1 MMARF
6 TQQPFEFY
14 QDSPAT
20 MDSKPAFGEEDEM
33 SVLDD
38 KILDSTSDVAG
49 MSDPRRSSYDQ
60 HTDALS
66 YREPVWGDFTHQQ
79 PQQQQHH
86 HQTHVAQSLH
96 PDVSR
101 QDSHVS
107 ASIPMYDSSNQFMRL
122 DTAQTNTAY
131 AQQAAWP
138 LSRGSGSCT
147 PTPVYDQFAQDY
159 DASSA
164 GAFSGGAVGPVSA
177 INFGQMSSY
186 RSNIFGA
193 PGSVAMSP
201 QSSQG
206 WMQTG
211 EIVDGRPARSPTYRT
226 DSNLHLRRDGIR
238 KKNARFEIPAER
250 TLSNI
255 DQLIAQS
262 TNEEDIKELK
272 QQKRLLRNRQA
283 ALDSRQRKKLHTE
296 KLEEEKKHFTN
307 LINDLQEDLQHMK
320 LREGELLREKGELLR
335 EKDELQQQFRQYFES
350 MQMQKDELIRVH
362 TLETAELRKKNNI
375 LRETMENME
384 QQFKSMGHQQS
395 HAFASNGFN
404 DFEGIPMETGPWDEL
419 SLVNNISLE
428 AESLHAPVV
437 DGNTNSNNGR
447 DNMTAIVP
455 VKNEK
460 AEKIFNNQNS
470 DYPFSWNAFYMCL
483 LFGAFIASNS
493 NSLSSSA
500 ALPQLS
506 DEYRAESANVLK
518 AVLASVPADMTSSAI
533 QQAHAPIQSGL
544 PTTISGTEMA
554 HMTGTQASTL
564 DELHN
569 NLALPTKQQENEQVF
584 ALNAER
590 YNALSTFQED
600 GLNMDFGDK
609 PSQHQRANI
618 QQAFEAMRAN
628 KDGRTSEV
636 YSRSLMWDRV
646 PEKVVRDFQR
656 MVRECGASK

>member
-1 MMARF
+1 
-6 TQQPFEFY
+6 
-14 QDSPAT
+14 
-20 MDSKPAFGEEDEM
+20 M

-49 MSDPRRSSYDQ
+49 ISDPRRSSYDQ
-60 HTDALS
+60 HPDALS
-66 YREPVWGDFTHQQ
+66 YRESVWGDFAHQQ
-79 PQQQQHH
+79 PQQ
-86 HQTHVAQSLH
+86 HQSHVAPSLH
-96 PDVSR
+96 PEVSR
-101 QDSHVS
+101 QDSHVP
-107 ASIPMYDSSNQFMRL
+107 ASIPLYDSSNQFMRL
-122 DTAQTNTAY
+122 DTAQTNAAY

-138 LSRGSGSCT
+138 MSRGSGSCT

-159 DASSA
+159 DANSA

-186 RSNIFGA
+186 RSNLFGA

-211 EIVDGRPARSPTYRT
+211 EMVDGRPARSPTYRT
-226 DSNLHLRRDGIR
+226 DSNMHLRRDGIR
-238 KKNARFEIPAER
+238 KKNARFDIPAER

-262 TNEEDIKELK
+262 TNEDEIKELK

-283 ALDSRQRKKLHTE
+283 AYVHFLSILVEYKLTCSRLDSRQRKKLHTE
-296 KLEEEKKHFTN
+296 KLEEEKKQFTTV
-307 LINDLQEDLQHMK
+307 ITDLEEALHNMK
-320 LREGELLREKGELLR
+320 MRESELLREKAEWLTT
-335 EKDELQQQFRQYFES
+335 QQQFSQWIEGLRME
-350 MQMQKDELIRVH
+350 KDELIRVH

-375 LRETMENME
+375 LRETMEKME

-395 HAFASNGFN
+395 NAFASNGYN
-404 DFEGIPMETGPWDEL
+404 DFEGLHMETGPWDEL

-428 AESLHAPVV
+428 AEGLSAPVV
-437 DGNTNSNNGR
+437 DAHSSNNNNNGH
-447 DNMTAIVP
+447 DNMTALVP

-460 AEKIFNNQNS
+460 TEKIFNNQNS

-493 NSLSSSA
+493 NSLSSPA

-518 AVLASVPADMTSSAI
+518 AVLASAPADVTSSAI
-533 QQAHAPIQSGL
+533 QQAHAPVQSGL
-544 PTTISGTEMA
+544 PATISGAEMA
-554 HMTGTQASTL
+554 HLTGAQASTL

-584 ALNAER
+584 ALNAEQ
-590 YNALSTFQED
+590 YNALTTFQED
-600 GLNMDFGDK
+600 DHNMDFGDK
-609 PSQHQRANI
+609 PSGQPQPSNL
-618 QQAFEAMRAN
+618 QQALAAMRGN
-628 KDGRTSEV
+628 NDGRTSEV

-656 MVRECGASK
+656 MVRECGATK

>member
-14 QDSPAT
+14 QESSST
-20 MDSKPAFGEEDEM
+20 LESKPTFCEEDEM

-49 MSDPRRSSYDQ
+49 ISDPRRSSYDQ

-66 YREPVWGDFTHQQ
+66 YRESVWGDFAHQQQQ
-79 PQQQQHH
+79 PQQQHH
-86 HQTHVAQSLH
+86 HSHVAPPLH
-96 PDVSR
+96 PEASR
-101 QDSHVS
+101 QDSHVP
-107 ASIPMYDSSNQFMRL
+107 ASIPMYDPSNQFMRL
-122 DTAQTNTAY
+122 DTAQTNAAY
-131 AQQAAWP
+131 AQQTAWP
-138 LSRGSGSCT
+138 MSRGSGSCT

-211 EIVDGRPARSPTYRT
+211 EMVDGRPARSPTYRT
-226 DSNLHLRRDGIR
+226 DSNMHLRRDGIR

-262 TNEEDIKELK
+262 TNEDEIKELK

-296 KLEEEKKHFTN
+296 KLEEEKKQFTTV
-307 LINDLQEDLQHMK
+307 ITDLEEALHNMK
-320 LREGELLREKGELLR
+320 IREGELLREKAEWLAT
-335 EKDELQQQFRQYFES
+335 QQQFSQWIEGLRIE
-350 MQMQKDELIRVH
+350 KDELIRVH

-375 LRETMENME
+375 LRETMEKME
-384 QQFKSMGHQQS
+384 QQFKSIGHQQPN
-395 HAFASNGFN
+395 AFASNGYN
-404 DFEGIPMETGPWDEL
+404 DFEGLHMETGPWDEL

-428 AESLHAPVV
+428 AEGLSAPVV
-437 DGNTNSNNGR
+437 DANASNNNNGHE
-447 DNMTAIVP
+447 NMTALVP

-460 AEKIFNNQNS
+460 AERIFNSQNS

-483 LFGAFIASNS
+483 LFGAFIASNG
-493 NSLSSSA
+493 NSLSSPA

-518 AVLASVPADMTSSAI
+518 AVLASAPVDVTSSAI
-533 QQAHAPIQSGL
+533 QQAHAPVQSGL
-544 PTTISGTEMA
+544 PATISGAEMA
-554 HMTGTQASTL
+554 HLTGAQASTL

-569 NLALPTKQQENEQVF
+569 NLALPSKQQENEQVF
-584 ALNAER
+584 ALNAEQ
-590 YNALSTFQED
+590 YNTLTTFQED
-600 GLNMDFGDK
+600 DHTMDFGDK
-609 PSQHQRANI
+609 PSGQPQPSNL
-618 QQAFEAMRAN
+618 QQALAAMRGN
-628 KDGRTSEV
+628 NDGRMSDV

-656 MVRECGASK
+656 MVRECGATK

>member
-1 MMARF
+1 
-6 TQQPFEFY
+6 
-14 QDSPAT
+14 
-20 MDSKPAFGEEDEM
+20 M

-49 MSDPRRSSYDQ
+49 ISDPRRSSYDQ

-66 YREPVWGDFTHQQ
+66 YRESVWGDFAH
-79 PQQQQHH
+79 QQQQHH
-86 HQTHVAQSLH
+86 QSHVAPSLH
-96 PDVSR
+96 PEASR
-101 QDSHVS
+101 QDSHVPG
-107 ASIPMYDSSNQFMRL
+107 SIPMYDSSNQFMRL
-122 DTAQTNTAY
+122 DTAQTNAAY

-138 LSRGSGSCT
+138 MSRGSGSCT

-164 GAFSGGAVGPVSA
+164 SAFSGGAVGPVSA

-186 RSNIFGA
+186 RGNLFGA

-211 EIVDGRPARSPTYRT
+211 EMVDGRPARSPTYRT

-262 TNEEDIKELK
+262 TNEEEIKELK

-296 KLEEEKKHFTN
+296 KLEEEKKQFTTV
-307 LINDLQEDLQHMK
+307 ITDLEEALHNMK
-320 LREGELLREKGELLR
+320 IRESELLREKAEWLTT
-335 EKDELQQQFRQYFES
+335 QQQFSQWIEGLRME
-350 MQMQKDELIRVH
+350 KDELIRVH

-375 LRETMENME
+375 LRETMEKME
-384 QQFKSMGHQQS
+384 QQFKSMGHHQS
-395 HAFASNGFN
+395 AFASNGYN
-404 DFEGIPMETGPWDEL
+404 DFESLPMESGPWDEM

-428 AESLHAPVV
+428 AEGLSAPVV
-437 DGNTNSNNGR
+437 DANTSNNNGH
-447 DNMTAIVP
+447 DNMTALVP

-493 NSLSSSA
+493 NSLSSPA
-500 ALPQLS
+500 TLPQLS

-518 AVLASVPADMTSSAI
+518 AVLASAPADVTSSSI

-544 PTTISGTEMA
+544 TATISSAEMA
-554 HMTGTQASTL
+554 HLTGAQASTL

-569 NLALPTKQQENEQVF
+569 NLSLPTKQQENEQVF
-584 ALNAER
+584 ALNPEQ
-590 YNALSTFQED
+590 YNSLTTFQED
-600 GLNMDFGDK
+600 HNMDFGTK
-609 PSQHQRANI
+609 PSGQPQPSNL
-618 QQAFEAMRAN
+618 QQALAAMRGN
-628 KDGRTSEV
+628 NDGRTSEV

-656 MVRECGASK
+656 MVRECGATK

>member
-14 QDSPAT
+14 QESPST
-20 MDSKPAFGEEDEM
+20 LESKPTFCEEDEM

-38 KILDSTSDVAG
+38 KILDSTPDVAG
-49 MSDPRRSSYDQ
+49 ISDPRRSSYDQ

-66 YREPVWGDFTHQQ
+66 YRESVWGDFAHQ
-79 PQQQQHH
+79 QQQQH
-86 HQTHVAQSLH
+86 QSHVAPSLH
-96 PDVSR
+96 PEASR
-101 QDSHVS
+101 QDSHVP
-107 ASIPMYDSSNQFMRL
+107 ASIPIYDSSNQFMRL
-122 DTAQTNTAY
+122 DTAQTNAAY
-131 AQQAAWP
+131 AQQSAWP
-138 LSRGSGSCT
+138 MSRGSGSCT

-186 RSNIFGA
+186 RANLFGA

-211 EIVDGRPARSPTYRT
+211 EMVDGRPARSPTYRT

-255 DQLIAQS
+255 DQLISQS
-262 TNEEDIKELK
+262 TNEEEIKELK

-296 KLEEEKKHFTN
+296 KLEEEKKQFTTV
-307 LINDLQEDLQHMK
+307 ITDLEEALHSMK
-320 LREGELLREKGELLR
+320 IREGELLREKAEWLTT
-335 EKDELQQQFRQYFES
+335 QQQYSQWIEGLRME
-350 MQMQKDELIRVH
+350 KDELIRVH

-375 LRETMENME
+375 LRETMEKME

-395 HAFASNGFN
+395 NAFATNGYN
-404 DFEGIPMETGPWDEL
+404 DFESLPMESGHWDEL

-428 AESLHAPVV
+428 AECLSAPVV
-437 DGNTNSNNGR
+437 DANSGNNNGH
-447 DNMTAIVP
+447 DNMTALVP
-455 VKNEK
+455 IKNEK
-460 AEKIFNNQNS
+460 AEKLFNNQNS

-493 NSLSSSA
+493 NSLSSPA

-518 AVLASVPADMTSSAI
+518 AVLASAPADVTSSAI
-533 QQAHAPIQSGL
+533 QQAHGPVQSGL
-544 PTTISGTEMA
+544 PTTISGAEMA
-554 HMTGTQASTL
+554 HLTGSAHAHAHAQASTL

-584 ALNAER
+584 ALNAEQ
-590 YNALSTFQED
+590 YNALTTFQED
-600 GLNMDFGDK
+600 DHNMDFGDK
-609 PSQHQRANI
+609 PFGQPSNL
-618 QQAFEAMRAN
+618 QQALAAMRGN
-628 KDGRTSEV
+628 NDGRTSEV

-656 MVRECGASK
+656 MVRECGATK

>member
-1 MMARF
+1 MARF

-14 QDSPAT
+14 QESSSTLDP
-20 MDSKPAFGEEDEM
+20 KPTFCEEDEM

-38 KILDSTSDVAG
+38 KILDSTPDVSG
-49 MSDPRRSSYDQ
+49 ISDPRRSSYDQ
-60 HTDALS
+60 HADALS
-66 YREPVWGDFTHQQ
+66 YRESVWGDFT
-79 PQQQQHH
+79 QQQQP
-86 HQTHVAQSLH
+86 HQSHVAPSLH
-96 PDVSR
+96 PDASR
-101 QDSHVS
+101 QDSHVPS
-107 ASIPMYDSSNQFMRL
+107 SIPMYDSGNQFMRL
-122 DTAQTNTAY
+122 DTAQSNAAY
-131 AQQAAWP
+131 THQAAWP
-138 LSRGSGSCT
+138 MSRGSGSCT

-186 RSNIFGA
+186 RGNMFGA

-211 EIVDGRPARSPTYRT
+211 EMVDGRPARSPTYRT

-262 TNEEDIKELK
+262 TNEEEIKELK

-296 KLEEEKKHFTN
+296 KLEEEKKQFTTV
-307 LINDLQEDLQHMK
+307 ITDLEEALHNMK
-320 LREGELLREKGELLR
+320 IRESELLREKTEWMNA
-335 EKDELQQQFRQYFES
+335 QQQFQQWIEGL
-350 MQMQKDELIRVH
+350 QMEKDELIRVH

-375 LRETMENME
+375 LRETMEKME
-384 QQFKSMGHQQS
+384 QQFKSMGKQHS
-395 HAFASNGFN
+395 NAFATNGFGEF
-404 DFEGIPMETGPWDEL
+404 DSLHMESGPWDEM

-428 AESLHAPVV
+428 AEGLSAPV
-437 DGNTNSNNGR
+437 DANN
-447 DNMTAIVP
+447 DNMTAMVP

-493 NSLSSSA
+493 TSLSSPA

-518 AVLASVPADMTSSAI
+518 AVLASAPADVSSSTI
-533 QQAHAPIQSGL
+533 QHL
-544 PTTISGTEMA
+544 PTTISGAEMA
-554 HMTGTQASTL
+554 HMTSGSTIQASTL
-564 DELHN
+564 DELHK
-569 NLALPTKQQENEQVF
+569 NLALPSKQQENEQVF
-584 ALNAER
+584 ALNPEQ
-590 YNALSTFQED
+590 YNALTTFQD
-600 GLNMDFGDK
+600 DSHNTNMDFGDK
-609 PSQHQRANI
+609 PQQQPSNL
-618 QQAFEAMRAN
+618 QQALAAMRGN
-628 KDGRTSEV
+628 NDGGRTSEV

-656 MVRECGASK
+656 MVRECGATK

>member
-1 MMARF
+1 
-6 TQQPFEFY
+6 
-14 QDSPAT
+14 
-20 MDSKPAFGEEDEM
+20 
-33 SVLDD
+33 
-38 KILDSTSDVAG
+38 
-49 MSDPRRSSYDQ
+49 
-60 HTDALS
+60 
-66 YREPVWGDFTHQQ
+66 
-79 PQQQQHH
+79 
-86 HQTHVAQSLH
+86 
-96 PDVSR
+96 
-101 QDSHVS
+101 
-107 ASIPMYDSSNQFMRL
+107 
-122 DTAQTNTAY
+122 
-131 AQQAAWP
+131 
-138 LSRGSGSCT
+138 
-147 PTPVYDQFAQDY
+147 
-159 DASSA
+159 
-164 GAFSGGAVGPVSA
+164 
-177 INFGQMSSY
+177 
-186 RSNIFGA
+186 
-193 PGSVAMSP
+193 
-201 QSSQG
+201 
-206 WMQTG
+206 
-211 EIVDGRPARSPTYRT
+211 
-226 DSNLHLRRDGIR
+226 
-238 KKNARFEIPAER
+238 
-250 TLSNI
+250 
-255 DQLIAQS
+255 
-262 TNEEDIKELK
+262 
-272 QQKRLLRNRQA
+272 
-283 ALDSRQRKKLHTE
+283 
-296 KLEEEKKHFTN
+296 
-307 LINDLQEDLQHMK
+307 MK